1 MAKKKRTRTYGRNR
15 EYSRRG
21 NLKKFESDST
31 YFLKLIIVF
40 LLGTLWIKLNNP
52 INIGPFYVT
61 GVPVCTILGIFLVSQ
76 FEQFQSD
83 RKIWYAVLVVVT
95 ILSYLLPAGFVV

>member
-21 NLKKFESDST
+21 NLKRFESDST

-40 LLGTLWIKLNNP
+40 LLGTLWIKLKAP
-52 INIGPFYVT
+52 MSVGPFLIT
-61 GVPVCTILGIFLVSQ
+61 GLPIGTILGIFLVSR

-95 ILSYLLPAGFVV
+95 ILSYFLPAGIVF